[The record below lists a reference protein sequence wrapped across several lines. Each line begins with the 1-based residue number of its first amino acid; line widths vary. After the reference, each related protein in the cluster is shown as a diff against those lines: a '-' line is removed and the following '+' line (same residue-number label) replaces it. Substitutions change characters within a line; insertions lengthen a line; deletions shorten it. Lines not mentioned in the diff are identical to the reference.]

1 MEKGQKIII
10 ISAIS
15 IAIVTVIIIASL
27 SPGAYEEQCKQKAIV
42 VLNNLYTIGG
52 GKDAFLKLFSQGTL
66 NKDEQNELQYFKKII
81 NQCPNLQVSSEDKI
95 GINISIF
102 GTK

>member
-66 NKDEQNELQYFKKII
+66 NKDEQNKLQYFKKII
-81 NQCPNLQVSSEDKI
+81 NQCPNLQISSKDKI